1 MTSDMCSLRNR
12 TASLLKASPK
22 GEGFHPPR
30 EWKVMAEIAVV
41 SGSPSLSI
49 TSRSIT
55 TDVSSRPHDSEGVT
69 ARVGRSDI
77 DVLVDERIDIGAEPR
92 GIDPRRYACRRR
104 NGGAG
109 NEPMGRHRFQFSYR
123 SAVTGH
129 DHMLARLNIAQNG
142 RGLVAELPLVDR
154 THPEMVADIAFC
166 SKCFAALVAP

>member
-1 MTSDMCSLRNR
+1 
-12 TASLLKASPK
+12 
-22 GEGFHPPR
+22 
-30 EWKVMAEIAVV
+30 MAEIAVV